1 MIIFV
6 LFVIMLLCH
15 IIFDIPWYALILALI
30 GIFALGIAFI
40 IIEAKISEKTAENI
54 VKAKI
59 IKEVDFYKK
68 KHQYSGCSY
77 SKNGRQDY
85 FQYEEVLDH
94 TKCTFLVEYKD
105 GKNGS
110 ITCKKHSSLYN
121 RLILKD

>member
-1 MIIFV
+1 MIIFT
-6 LFVIMLLCH
+6 LFVIMILCH

-54 VKAKI
+54 EKAKI

-77 SKNGRQDY
+77 SKNGRHDY
-85 FQYEEVLDH
+85 FQYEKVLDH

-105 GKNGS
+105 GKSGS
-110 ITCKKHSSLYN
+110 ITCRKYSSLYN
-121 RLILKD
+121 RLMLKD